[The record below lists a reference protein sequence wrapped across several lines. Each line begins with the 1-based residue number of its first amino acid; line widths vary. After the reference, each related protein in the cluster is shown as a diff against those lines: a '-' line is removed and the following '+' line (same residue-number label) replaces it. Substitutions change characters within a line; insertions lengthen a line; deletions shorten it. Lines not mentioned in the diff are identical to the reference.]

1 LQCLD
6 FQGIEQ
12 SQEIKEEENTMALV
26 KEKRLTIE
34 YYKILPEGAPY
45 QLIEG
50 ELVMTP
56 APNPRHQIILGNIVE
71 KIRHFVKG
79 KGIAIFSPV
88 DVYLDDE
95 NAFQPDL
102 IFISN
107 ERIEIIKKDGIYGA
121 PDLVIEILSPSTA
134 LYDLREKF
142 RVYEKYGVKEYWI
155 VDPEINS
162 IEIYT
167 KDRGHFSLII
177 RAEDKGEVESV
188 LLKGFVLTLDEI
200 FRVL

>member
-1 LQCLD
+1 M
-6 FQGIEQ
+6 
-12 SQEIKEEENTMALV
+12 TLV
-26 KEKRLTIE
+26 KAKRLTIE
-34 YYKILPEGAPY
+34 YYKILPEGSPY

-107 ERIEIIKKDGIYGA
+107 ERMENIKKDGIYGA

-134 LYDLREKF
+134 RYDLREKF
-142 RVYEKYGVKEYWI
+142 RIYEKHGVLEYWI
-155 VDPEINS
+155 VDPDINS

-167 KDRGHFSLII
+167 KEKGHFSLTT
-177 RAEDKGEVESV
+177 RAENKGEVGSV
-188 LLKGFVLTLDEI
+188 LLKGFVVSLDEI
-200 FRVL
+200 FASI